1 MTDGGETGKR
11 PGTMS
16 PEQAVLILKRESRVR
31 SGTVPHA
38 IAGVAVGPRQ
48 SWLAGDE
55 FLLRPDECLAFHY
68 ARGQGITVARGDG
81 ADAIAEN
88 LWLNGSVYAAMAAI
102 NGFLPFHASAVAWDG
117 RAVAFTGPGGA
128 GKSTLIAALGARGFP
143 MFCDDTL
150 VLDIGGEGAPM
161 AMPGH
166 KRLKLTPAALALTGA
181 ARQEEVGAQTGKF
194 YAEPPG
200 GDWQVPL
207 PLGALIFLEEG
218 PDVSLRRISGHER
231 FTRLQDDHYTANI
244 FARARNHTP
253 AEAFATWA
261 RLARAIPM
269 LVFTRPRDEAR
280 FGEGVDAVAK
290 ALRDGLMNEG
300 PAAASGWTSPVL
312 GANGTDRAKE

>member
-1 MTDGGETGKR
+1 MPETAAQLKMQRETRISHGQAPHTLGSEPLAPMCWQLRGE
-11 PGTMS
+11 
-16 PEQAVLILKRESRVR
+16 
-31 SGTVPHA
+31 
-38 IAGVAVGPRQ
+38 
-48 SWLAGDE
+48 E
-55 FLLRPDECLAFHY
+55 FLLRGEGDHY
-68 ARGQGITVARGDG
+68 FYYRKGDG
-81 ADAIAEN
+81 IMIERGADLDLSEES